1 MDSSAENSKETSKRA
16 SLSSLPLPASQANA
30 SKYAAYLKAMVSKD
44 HSDIPMILCCLVS
57 GLCDSSSY
65 NAWSCFVSM
74 QTGNTIFLALGAA
87 NLPVGHPYG
96 WAKSLISIVA
106 FNLGCKLFATVFKT
120 LDRRHLSLSFAFQAT
135 CIFIAAILVQT
146 NVVPPARVDSA
157 GHIADVNFLELI
169 PLIFLAFQ
177 SGGQI
182 VTSRL
187 LGLNEIP
194 TTVLTSVYCD
204 LVSDPNILKK
214 DNVKRDRRAG
224 SVVFLLVGG
233 LAGGWISRTAGL
245 SVVFWIAGGIK
256 AVLAVA
262 WLFWKENETLA

>member
-1 MDSSAENSKETSKRA
+1 
-16 SLSSLPLPASQANA
+16 
-30 SKYAAYLKAMVSKD
+30 MVSKD
-44 HSDIPMILCCLVS
+44 RSDIPMILCCLVS

-106 FNLGCKLFATVFKT
+106 FNLGCKFFATVFKK
-120 LDRRHLSLSFAFQAT
+120 LDRLHLSLSFAFQAT
-135 CIFIAAILVQT
+135 CILIAAILVQT
-146 NVVPPARVDSA
+146 NVVPPAHTDSA
-157 GHIADVNFLELI
+157 GHIADVNFLELV

-214 DNVKRDRRAG
+214 SNVKRDRRAG

-256 AVLAVA
+256 AVLSVA
-262 WLFWKENETLA
+262 WMFWKEDGPLL